1 MNVVN
6 KLKYRLIFFAVLFF
20 AVYVTSCKVSSP
32 LYGTWASNSGDKLIL
47 DKGDSC
53 VMYFPSLSATAS
65 TQSGSYSVL
74 LNMITF
80 SMPNGTYVFEWD
92 VRGKILYLTYTD
104 NSASGGKIGISM
116 YKVE

>member
-1 MNVVN
+1 MNVIN
-6 KLKYRLIFFAVLFF
+6 SLKYGLFFSVVLFF

-32 LYGTWASNSGDKLIL
+32 LYGTWASNSGDKLTL
-47 DKGDSC
+47 NSGDSC
-53 VMYFPSLSATAS
+53 VMYFPSLSQTAG
-65 TQSGSYSVL
+65 TQRGSYSVL

-104 NSASGGKIGISM
+104 NSSSGGKIGISM